1 MAYTKHAWL
10 PKGSPGA
17 LLITSQRLNEMETG
31 IADAHAGANVP
42 LVTSLTPGQGGIP
55 NPVTDGFRVDYLA
68 DATNG
73 IIWPLRYRSASA
85 SAYKWE
91 VVGSPPPL
99 FSYVDGNSVVNTRG
113 YASYGGPS
121 LVLPLAGDYET
132 TYGARAIADA
142 GAGGHD
148 VQASYSV
155 NGAAPIDDDGIN
167 SYSAGG
173 TSNAMNSVRTRIKL
187 GLPASCTLVEQAYSD
202 VGNAGLSARWL
213 RVVPRRVG

>member
-1 MAYTKHAWL
+1 MTYAKHIWL
-10 PKGSPGA
+10 PKGATGA
-17 LLITSQRLNEMETG
+17 FVVSSLKLNEMEQG

-68 DATNG
+68 DGVAG
-73 IIWPLRYRSASA
+73 IIWPLRYRSGS
-85 SAYKWE
+85 WL
-91 VVGSPPPL
+91 VVGTPPAL
-99 FSYVDGNSVVNTRG
+99 FNYVDGNSVINTRG
-113 YASYGGPS
+113 YASFGGPQ
-121 LVLPLAGDYET
+121 LTLPLAGDYEV

-167 SYSAGG
+167 AYSAGG
-173 TSNAMNSVRTRIKL
+173 TSNAMNAVRTRVKT
-187 GLPASCTLVEQAYSD
+187 GLPAACTLVEQAYSD

-213 RVVPRRVG
+213 RAVPRRVA